1 MRSLDSDRQV
11 GDAHSLRE
19 SHKAFQRLAQAAAD
33 LGAAVDILGTGMS
46 AVNVPLL
53 SALARPSGG
62 SLTLHAGAH
71 SPRGIPPFSLALT
84 RGTAVYVQS
93 CSEHWHA
100 KCEQYLL
107 HLF

>member
-11 GDAHSLRE
+11 GDTHSLRE
-19 SHKAFQRLAQAAAD
+19 SQKAFQRLAQQAAD

-53 SALARPSGG
+53 STLARTSGG

-71 SPRGIPPFSLALT
+71 SSL
-84 RGTAVYVQS
+84 GTPSQAR
-93 CSEHWHA
+93 H
-100 KCEQYLL
+100 
-107 HLF
+107 